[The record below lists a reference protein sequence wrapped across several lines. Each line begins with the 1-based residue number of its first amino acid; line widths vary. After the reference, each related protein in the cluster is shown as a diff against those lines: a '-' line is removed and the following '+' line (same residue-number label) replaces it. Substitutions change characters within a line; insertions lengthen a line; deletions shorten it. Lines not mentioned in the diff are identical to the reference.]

1 MEYFSRFELQVG
13 KDALVKL
20 NKSRVA
26 VFGLGG
32 VGGYVLESLVR
43 SGIGEIDII
52 DFDTVSPSN
61 INRQI
66 IALHENIG
74 QKKTTVAEKRAKS
87 INPNVKIN
95 KHDLFFLPE
104 TADKFNFKDYDYV
117 VDCVDTV
124 TAKILLA
131 EKCFE
136 CSTPIISVMGTG
148 NKTDAT
154 AFEVSDI
161 FKTSVCPLAKVMRK
175 ELKERNIKSLKV
187 VYSKEEPIRINVF
200 DETSKK
206 NSPIISSNSFVPAVA
221 GLIAGGEVVKN
232 LIK

>member
-1 MEYFSRFELQVG
+1 MDFLARSQLQMG
-13 KDALVKL
+13 EKAIQKL
-20 NKSRVA
+20 NNSRVA

-32 VGGYVLESLVR
+32 VGGYVLECLVR
-43 SGIGEIDII
+43 GGIGEIDII
-52 DFDTVSPSN
+52 DYDTISPSN

-66 IALHENIG
+66 IALPENIG
-74 QKKTTVAEKRAKS
+74 QKKTAVAEKRAKS

-104 TADKFNFKDYDYV
+104 TADKFDFNDYDYV

-124 TAKILLA
+124 TAKVLLA
-131 EKCFE
+131 EKCNK
-136 CSTPIISVMGTG
+136 CSTPLISVMGTG
-148 NKTDAT
+148 NKTNPT

-187 VYSKEEPIRINVF
+187 VYSKEEPLKINVF
-200 DETSKK
+200 NENSSKK
-206 NSPIISSNSFVPAVA
+206 SPIISSNSFVPAVA
-221 GLIAGGEVVKN
+221 GLIAGGEVIKD